1 MKSHSFMLAL
11 GLLAGLFS
19 GIACAQDA
27 PRDRTERSTITVPNE
42 NGGDVSA
49 ESSGALGND
58 HSRIS
63 DRATLSD
70 LKAGTSGS
78 TQVK

>member
-1 MKSHSFMLAL
+1 MRSHTIMMAMGFLS
-11 GLLAGLFS
+11 GLS
-19 GIACAQDA
+19 GIACAQDT
-27 PRDRTERSTITVPNE
+27 PRDRAARSTITVPNQ
-42 NGGDVSA
+42 NTGDVSA

-58 HSRIS
+58 HPRIG
-63 DRATLSD
+63 DRRTLSD